1 MLLAR
6 SVRTTKRPERSGRAE
21 AHPAERGPGVL
32 STRALARAIGVSESS
47 VKRWADGGALRVVRT
62 AGGHRRIPLAE
73 AVRFVRET
81 RATVVEPAVF
91 GLACVDALAAADAAG
106 EEERLHAWLSSGA
119 AAQAGGF
126 LSGLYLG
133 GRSLAAIVD
142 GPLRGALERLGE
154 RWLHAA
160 DGILVE
166 HRATEICIKWL
177 NQVRGMLAPAEGAPL
192 AVGGAPTGDPYAL
205 PTLAVA
211 AALEAEGLHAINLG
225 PETPLGTLQ
234 LAIERERPAIA
245 WLSVSTDAGRD
256 AVARDLQRLAEAA
269 RASGARLI
277 LGGRALRAGS
287 LHLPPGVH
295 LGNRVSEL
303 AAFAQGL
310 CAGRRS

>member
-1 MLLAR
+1 M
-6 SVRTTKRPERSGRAE
+6 
-21 AHPAERGPGVL
+21 PGAL

-81 RATVVEPAVF
+81 RATVVEPATF
-91 GLACVDALAAADAAG
+91 GLACVDALAAGDLSG
-106 EEERLHAWLSSGA
+106 EQERLYSWLTSGA
-119 AAQAGGF
+119 AAEVCGF
-126 LSGLYLG
+126 LSGLYLA

-142 GPLRGALERLGE
+142 GPLRAALERVGE

-160 DGILVE
+160 DGILIE
-166 HRATEICIKWL
+166 HRATEICIRWL
-177 NQVRGMLAPAEGAPL
+177 NQIRAMFAPGEGAPVAL
-192 AVGGAPTGDPYAL
+192 GGAPPGDPYAL

-225 PETPLGTLQ
+225 PETPIATLL
-234 LAIERERPAIA
+234 LALERERPAIV
-245 WLSVSTDAGRD
+245 WLSVSTEAGRA
-256 AVARDLQRLAEAA
+256 AVARELDRLANAA
-269 RASGARLI
+269 RALGARLI
-277 LGGRALRAGS
+277 LGGRALGAES
-287 LHLPPGVH
+287 LRLPPGVH
-295 LGNRVSEL
+295 VGSRVAEL